1 MGWTSLL
8 NDASSELLY
17 PVLPLFLT
25 ITLGAPASAVGA
37 VEGAAGAASQVVGL
51 AMGRRSDRIR
61 RRMPFVWTGYT
72 LSNVAKPTLSCCWST
87 R

>member
-25 ITLGAPASAVGA
+25 VTLGAPAAAVGA
-37 VEGAAGAASQVVGL
+37 VEGAADAAAQVVGL
-51 AMGRRSDRIR
+51 VVGRRSDRMR
-61 RRMPFVWTGYT
+61 RRMPFVAGG
-72 LSNVAKPTLSCCWST
+72 NAQHAHA
-87 R
+87 